1 MIIPTLT
8 TELAR
13 ERIKQVALISGS
25 HGVLSRLDKEQ
36 NKWKQQ
42 IKTISDLNHSLQQKF
57 VWVIHED
64 KNKSLDKRKE
74 FEDRK
79 IQCQE
84 NREDVQGKKK
94 VFLISLNIGRIRI
107 HFSPG

>member
-1 MIIPTLT
+1 MVLYIFNKYSWGLFQPWPL
-8 TELAR
+8 ELER

-42 IKTISDLNHSLQQKF
+42 IKTISDLTHSLQQKF

-74 FEDRK
+74 FE
-79 IQCQE
+79 
-84 NREDVQGKKK
+84 NREDVQGK
-94 VFLISLNIGRIRI
+94 
-107 HFSPG
+107 